1 MFAGGTYR
9 EEYVKEALAYGWYC
23 PNRTSCGVWNGD
35 GREFLLHCRCC
46 GTNRPRKAY
55 VERGTKG
62 KR

>member
-9 EEYVKEALAYGWYC
+9 EEYVREALAYGWTC
-23 PNRTSCGVWNGD
+23 PNKACGVWNGD
-35 GREFLLHCRCC
+35 EKEFLLSCRCC
-46 GTNRPRKAY
+46 STNRPRKLS